1 MSKIKSRTA
10 GKAGNSTPQGQIP
23 ASRRAA
29 RTVGST
35 ERGKDCKPVRTTA
48 GKAKDSKPQKI
59 QRFKAGP
66 AGRGPR
72 INGPICRAGR
82 KAAGGGDESA
92 ARVEADNEQPVK
104 QGILSQEPSSNL

>member
-1 MSKIKSRTA
+1 MNKPNLPTNGKPHTA
-10 GKAGNSTPQGQIP
+10 
-23 ASRRAA
+23 RRSPPGAA
-29 RTVGST
+29 RREGTAGST
-35 ERGKDCKPVRTTA
+35 EHGKDCKPVRTTA
-48 GKAKDSKPQKI
+48 GKAEDSEPQKI

-104 QGILSQEPSSNL
+104 YEKFCS